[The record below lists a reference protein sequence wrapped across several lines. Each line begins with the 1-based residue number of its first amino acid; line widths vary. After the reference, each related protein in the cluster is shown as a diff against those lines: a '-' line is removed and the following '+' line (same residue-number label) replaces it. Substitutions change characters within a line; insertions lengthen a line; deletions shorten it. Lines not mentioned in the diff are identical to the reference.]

1 MGVSFDTLEWRATGT
16 SILRGLDDIQ
26 TLLDDQI
33 VKTQGMRASPY
44 IGPFE
49 ERVRLWEAKLNLTQ
63 EILDEWLKCQQVGK
77 LDKPNSSRLLVE
89 LQAVQ
94 SLDTCPLNSATADAS
109 KVCCTWLSMVAGASR
124 VPLHLKLVVAA
135 NFLFGTRQNMLG
147 VLTYTWCMFA
157 VLL

>member
-63 EILDEWLKCQQVGK
+63 EILDEWLKCQQVGNV
-77 LDKPNSSRLLVE
+77 DKPNPNRLLVE
-89 LQAVQ
+89 LHKVQ
-94 SLDTCPLNSATADAS
+94 GTG
-109 KVCCTWLSMVAGASR
+109 VCTLA
-124 VPLHLKLVVAA
+124 
-135 NFLFGTRQNMLG
+135 
-147 VLTYTWCMFA
+147 
-157 VLL
+157 